1 MEGKTG
7 KIRLPKVGMTL
18 MLLIRFR
25 GINGGG
31 LVKSVKEIVGFV
43 TIETKIPLTSIGLI

>member
-25 GINGGG
+25 GINEGG